1 MAQRHKAVG
10 IKKRFP
16 TSFTSF
22 PHTNRGEVIFYGEK
36 PRRAGLLER
45 TAELFDLP
53 ADALASLPRL
63 ELVGDKELRM
73 ENHRGILAYGSE
85 EIHVS
90 GGEFVVK
97 ILGEGLELR
106 AMTGLELLITG
117 RIHHIQL
124 T

>member
-1 MAQRHKAVG
+1 MEK
-10 IKKRFP
+10 
-16 TSFTSF
+16 
-22 PHTNRGEVIFYGEK
+22 K

-73 ENHRGILAYGSE
+73 ENHRGILAYGTQ

-90 GGEFVVK
+90 GGTFAIK
-97 ILGEGLELR
+97 ITGEALELR
-106 AMTGLELLITG
+106 AMNSLELLITG
-117 RIHHIQL
+117 RIAAIQI